1 LLAPEAYY
9 QAVKE
14 EDPSEEDDDGYESME
29 DNLTKVE
36 DIRHAILVSEAEER
50 DKWIG
55 LEEAIQLS
63 Q

>member
-9 QAVKE
+9 QAVK
-14 EDPSEEDDDGYESME
+14 EDDDGYESME